1 MVETSCL
8 RQSKVTWR
16 YFVTAHALISIEFF
30 PVTSSE
36 KALLMAIWRCSLCCR
51 AAEPLGGNSWVA
63 FVRLSVECSVAPW
76 APKSGFFRVEMFRI
90 LKFALNLLSIAYW
103 AWESTLPTCDGLL
116 LSWFTVC
123 ALRRFFDWRFEPPW
137 AYWDCSSWACNWI

>member
-1 MVETSCL
+1 MTSKAEVFDFRDELKLYCYFHYWKMVETSCL

-16 YFVTAHALISIEFF
+16 YFVTAQALISIEFF

-51 AAEPLGGNSWVA
+51 AAEPLGGNSWAA

-76 APKSGFFRVEMFRI
+76 AP
-90 LKFALNLLSIAYW
+90 
-103 AWESTLPTCDGLL
+103 
-116 LSWFTVC
+116 
-123 ALRRFFDWRFEPPW
+123 
-137 AYWDCSSWACNWI
+137 